1 MKIFIIKI
9 VQEKLLKQQQPQPF
23 QQLPVIWD
31 KTQTL
36 PYNCINNPPPRHPST
51 YIPVTAGQH
60 SPLHFFLS
68 LPPGAVGHPPRL
80 PAPPAPGQRS
90 PAKFRTSPR
99 GRAPSSHSTRCCWT
113 SPPRPPPAPGQRSPV
128 GFRTSPRRRAASWTV
143 LVRPSLLWDS
153 ALARL
158 RSSTAVCQ
166 KEINSALPFESSGY
180 MFSPK

>member
-36 PYNCINNPPPRHPST
+36 PYNCINNPPPHPPST
-51 YIPVTAGQH
+51 YIPVTAGHH
-60 SPLHFFLS
+60 SPLHFFLP
-68 LPPGAVGHPPRL
+68 LPPGAVGHPPRPPPPQLQVRGHLRNSGRSHAAEPRPLIPPGAVGHPL

-90 PAKFRTSPR
+90 P
-99 GRAPSSHSTRCCWT
+99 
-113 SPPRPPPAPGQRSPV
+113 V
-128 GFRTSPRRRAASWTV
+128 GFGTSPRRRAASWTV

>member
-36 PYNCINNPPPRHPST
+36 PHNCINNPPPHPSST
-51 YIPVTAGQH
+51 YVPVTPGHH

-68 LPPGAVGHPPRL
+68 LPPGAVGHPPPP
-80 PAPPAPGQRS
+80 PAPPAPAPPVPGQRS
-90 PAKFRTSPR
+90 PA
-99 GRAPSSHSTRCCWT
+99 
-113 SPPRPPPAPGQRSPV
+113 

-143 LVRPSLLWDS
+143 LERPSLLWDS

-158 RSSTAVCQ
+158 RSSTGVCQ